1 MKEIL
6 RKNLK
11 LHYLDNYYHNNNNMI
26 MLLLYQISTGA
37 LSIIPKCC
45 SQLLTVS
52 IVVHPFILDK
62 CYFWNSIDARTRFVS
77 LKRHQIALRGPLSL
91 QQRVDL
97 MCISYALPVC
107 IRMLLL
113 IRVLLV
119 CSRYVTCMLP
129 VSIRVVRMYPHV
141 TRICYRYVPAWCFSQ
156 DI

>member
-1 MKEIL
+1 
-6 RKNLK
+6 
-11 LHYLDNYYHNNNNMI
+11 
-26 MLLLYQISTGA
+26 MLA
-37 LSIIPKCC
+37 
-45 SQLLTVS
+45 QLLTVS

-77 LKRHQIALRGPLSL
+77 LKRRQITLRGPFSL

-119 CSRYVTCMLP
+119 CSRYVTCMLL
-129 VSIRVVRMYPHV
+129 VRIRVVRMYPHV
-141 TRICYRYVPAWCFSQ
+141 TRICYPYVPAWCFSQ
-156 DI
+156 DIWLAKKNLWIIFSNLSLYGIDLSGQSLQIVWHILKENSS

>member
-11 LHYLDNYYHNNNNMI
+11 LHYLDNHYHNNNNMI
-26 MLLLYQISTGA
+26 MLLLYQNRSTVDNTFLLA
-37 LSIIPKCC
+37 
-45 SQLLTVS
+45 QLLTVS
-52 IVVHPFILDK
+52 IVLHPFILDK

-77 LKRHQIALRGPLSL
+77 LKRHQIALRGPFSL

-119 CSRYVTCMLP
+119 CSRYVTCMLL
-129 VSIRVVRMYPHV
+129 VRIRVVRMYPHV
-141 TRICYRYVPAWCFSQ
+141 TRICYPYVPAWCFSQ